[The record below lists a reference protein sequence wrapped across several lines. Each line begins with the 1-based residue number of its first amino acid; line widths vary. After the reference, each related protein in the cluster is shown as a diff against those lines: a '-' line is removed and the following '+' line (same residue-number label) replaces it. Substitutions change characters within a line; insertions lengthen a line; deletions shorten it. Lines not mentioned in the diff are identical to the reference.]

1 MMKSCRHNNTGCKEK
16 KYSKISRN
24 ELSCDDLITDMQL
37 KTVKNKNRF
46 YRHLIPSK
54 AQDPMIHDRIHYRL
68 SSIIVRWVLVML
80 ALTATQIWAFDS
92 SHALWN
98 KTLKRHV
105 KDGLVDYKELKRN
118 SIDLEIY
125 LKLISQSPRS
135 EFDLWSSDEQLA
147 FLINLYNAATIQ
159 LIVDAYP
166 VKSIKDIGLLPHAAW
181 RRKIIILWE
190 EKISLNHLE
199 HDIIL
204 PRARHLPT
212 VHFALVCA
220 AKGCPQLRSEAYTGS
235 LLKTQLEHQGHIF
248 LGNTSKNRL
257 SKPEQILYLS
267 PIFEWYAEDFERVS
281 GSVKNYLTKHA
292 AHIFQTNLNSYKIH
306 YTRYDWSLNISEE

>member
-1 MMKSCRHNNTGCKEK
+1 
-16 KYSKISRN
+16 
-24 ELSCDDLITDMQL
+24 MQL
-37 KTVKNKNRF
+37 KTEKIKDRI
-46 YRHLIPSK
+46 YRHWIPSK
-54 AQDPMIHDRIHYRL
+54 AQGPMIYDRIHYRL
-68 SSIIVRWVLVML
+68 SSIILRSVLVIL
-80 ALTATQIWAFDS
+80 ALAVTQVWAFDS

-105 KDGLVDYKELKRN
+105 KDGLVDYKALKRN

-181 RRKIIILWE
+181 RQKRIHLWE

-204 PRARHLPT
+204 PRARHLPA

-235 LLKTQLEHQGHIF
+235 LLKTQLEHQAQVF
-248 LGNTSKNRL
+248 LGNTSKNRI
-257 SKPEQILYLS
+257 SKLEQILYLS
-267 PIFEWYAEDFERVS
+267 PIFEWYAEDFEHVS

-292 AHIFQTNLNSYKIH
+292 AHIFQTNLSSFKIH
-306 YTRYDWSLNISEE
+306 YTPYDWSLNISEE

>member
-1 MMKSCRHNNTGCKEK
+1 
-16 KYSKISRN
+16 
-24 ELSCDDLITDMQL
+24 MQL
-37 KTVKNKNRF
+37 KTEKNKDRI
-46 YRHLIPSK
+46 YRHWIPSK
-54 AQDPMIHDRIHYRL
+54 PQGPMIHDRIHYRL
-68 SSIIVRWVLVML
+68 SSIILRSVLVIL
-80 ALTATQIWAFDS
+80 ALAVTQVWAFDS

-105 KDGLVDYKELKRN
+105 KDGLVDYKALKRN

-181 RRKIIILWE
+181 RQKRIHLWE

-199 HDIIL
+199 HEIIL
-204 PRARHLPT
+204 PRARHLPA

-235 LLKTQLEHQGHIF
+235 LLKTQLEHQGQVF

-257 SKPEQILYLS
+257 SKLERILYLS

-292 AHIFQTNLNSYKIH
+292 AHIFQTNLSSFKIH
-306 YTRYDWSLNISEE
+306 YTPYDWSLNISEE

>member
-1 MMKSCRHNNTGCKEK
+1 
-16 KYSKISRN
+16 
-24 ELSCDDLITDMQL
+24 MQL
-37 KTVKNKNRF
+37 KTEKNKDRI
-46 YRHLIPSK
+46 YRHWIPSK
-54 AQDPMIHDRIHYRL
+54 PQGPMIHDRIHYRL
-68 SSIIVRWVLVML
+68 SSIILRSVLVIL
-80 ALTATQIWAFDS
+80 ALAVTQVWAFDS

-105 KDGLVDYKELKRN
+105 KDGLVDYKALKRN

-181 RRKIIILWE
+181 RQKRIHLWE

-204 PRARHLPT
+204 PRARHLPA

-235 LLKTQLEHQGHIF
+235 LLKTQLEHQGQVF

-257 SKPEQILYLS
+257 SKLERILYLS

-292 AHIFQTNLNSYKIH
+292 AHIFQTDLSSFKIH
-306 YTRYDWSLNISEE
+306 YTPYDWSLNISEE

>member
-1 MMKSCRHNNTGCKEK
+1 MG
-16 KYSKISRN
+16 
-24 ELSCDDLITDMQL
+24 MQL
-37 KTVKNKNRF
+37 KTEKNKDRI
-46 YRHLIPSK
+46 YRHWIPSK
-54 AQDPMIHDRIHYRL
+54 PQGPMIHDRIHYRL
-68 SSIIVRWVLVML
+68 SSIILRSVLVIL
-80 ALTATQIWAFDS
+80 ALAVTQVWAFDS

-105 KDGLVDYKELKRN
+105 KDGLVDYKALKRN

-181 RRKIIILWE
+181 RQKRIHLWE

-204 PRARHLPT
+204 PRARHLPA

-235 LLKTQLEHQGHIF
+235 LLKTQLEHQGQVF

-257 SKPEQILYLS
+257 SKLERILYLS

-292 AHIFQTNLNSYKIH
+292 AHIFQTNLSSFKIH
-306 YTRYDWSLNISEE
+306 YTPYDWSLNISEE

>member
-1 MMKSCRHNNTGCKEK
+1 
-16 KYSKISRN
+16 
-24 ELSCDDLITDMQL
+24 MQL
-37 KTVKNKNRF
+37 KTEKNKDRI
-46 YRHLIPSK
+46 YRHWIPSK
-54 AQDPMIHDRIHYRL
+54 PQGPMIHDRIHYRL
-68 SSIIVRWVLVML
+68 SSIILRSVLVIL
-80 ALTATQIWAFDS
+80 ALAVTQVWAFDS

-105 KDGLVDYKELKRN
+105 KDGLVDYKALKRN

-159 LIVDAYP
+159 LIVEAYP

-181 RRKIIILWE
+181 RQKRIHLWE

-204 PRARHLPT
+204 PRARHLPA

-235 LLKTQLEHQGHIF
+235 LLKTQLEHQGQVF

-257 SKPEQILYLS
+257 SKLERILYLS
-267 PIFEWYAEDFERVS
+267 PIFDWYAEDFERVS

-292 AHIFQTNLNSYKIH
+292 AHIFQTNLSSFKIH
-306 YTRYDWSLNISEE
+306 YTPYDWSLNISEE

>member
-1 MMKSCRHNNTGCKEK
+1 
-16 KYSKISRN
+16 
-24 ELSCDDLITDMQL
+24 MQL

-135 EFDLWSSDEQLA
+135 EFDLWSSNEQLA

-181 RRKIIILWE
+181 RRKIINLWE

>member
-1 MMKSCRHNNTGCKEK
+1 
-16 KYSKISRN
+16 
-24 ELSCDDLITDMQL
+24 MQL
-37 KTVKNKNRF
+37 KTEKSKDRI
-46 YRHLIPSK
+46 YRHWIPLK
-54 AQDPMIHDRIHYRL
+54 AQSPNMHPLGHYRVP
-68 SSIIVRWVLVML
+68 SIIVRWVLVML
-80 ALTATQIWAFDS
+80 VLAVTQGWAFDS

-105 KDGLVDYKELKRN
+105 KDGLVDYKGLKRN

-125 LKLISQSPRS
+125 LKSISQSPRS

-166 VKSIKDIGLLPHAAW
+166 VKSIKDIGFLPHAAW
-181 RRKIIILWE
+181 RQEMIHLWE

-204 PRARHLPT
+204 PRARHLPA

-220 AKGCPQLRSEAYTGS
+220 ANGCPQLRSEAYTGS
-235 LLKTQLEHQGHIF
+235 LLKTQLEHQGQVF
-248 LGNTSKNRL
+248 LGNTSKNRI
-257 SKPEQILYLS
+257 SKLEQILYLS

-292 AHIFQTNLNSYKIH
+292 AHIFQKNLSGYKIH
-306 YTRYDWSLNISEE
+306 YTRYDWSLNVSEE

>member
-1 MMKSCRHNNTGCKEK
+1 
-16 KYSKISRN
+16 
-24 ELSCDDLITDMQL
+24 MQI
-37 KTVKNKNRF
+37 KTEKNKDRI
-46 YRHLIPSK
+46 YRHWIPSK
-54 AQDPMIHDRIHYRL
+54 AQSPIRHPLTHYQL
-68 SSIIVRWVLVML
+68 PSIIIRWVLFML
-80 ALTATQIWAFDS
+80 IWTVTQSWAFDS

-118 SIDLEIY
+118 SIDLDIY

-135 EFDLWSSDEQLA
+135 EFDLWGSDAQLA

-166 VKSIKDIGLLPHAAW
+166 VESIKDIGFLPHAAW
-181 RRKIIILWE
+181 RQKMIHLWD

-204 PRARHLPT
+204 PRARHLPA

-235 LLKTQLEHQGHIF
+235 LLKTQLEHQGQVF
-248 LGNTSKNRL
+248 MGNTSKNRI
-257 SKPEQILYLS
+257 SKLEQTLYLS
-267 PIFEWYAEDFERVS
+267 PIFDWYAEDFERVS

-292 AHIFQTNLNSYKIH
+292 AHIFQTNLSKYKIH

>member
-1 MMKSCRHNNTGCKEK
+1 
-16 KYSKISRN
+16 
-24 ELSCDDLITDMQL
+24 MQL
-37 KTVKNKNRF
+37 KTEKNKDRI
-46 YRHLIPSK
+46 YRHWIPLK
-54 AQDPMIHDRIHYRL
+54 AQSPIIDPLIHYRL
-68 SSIIVRWVLVML
+68 TSIIVRWVLVML
-80 ALTATQIWAFDS
+80 ALAVTQIWAFDS

-105 KDGLVDYKELKRN
+105 KDGLVDYKGLKRN

-125 LKLISQSPRS
+125 LKSISQSPRS

-166 VKSIKDIGLLPHAAW
+166 VKSIKDIGFLPHAAW
-181 RRKIIILWE
+181 RQKRIHLWE

-204 PRARHLPT
+204 PRARHLPAI
-212 VHFALVCA
+212 HFALVCA

-235 LLKTQLEHQGHIF
+235 LLKTQLEHQGQVF
-248 LGNTSKNRL
+248 LRNTSKNRI
-257 SKPEQILYLS
+257 SKLEQVLYLS

-292 AHIFQTNLNSYKIH
+292 AHIFQTNLSRYKIH
-306 YTRYDWSLNISEE
+306 YTRYDWSLNVSEE